1 MLPWYPPP
9 PADPP
14 CPGPAAVRRRWLH
27 AAPRASGAYDGAVDP
42 AASLTL
48 IPLMGPWHLRH
59 PRWNVVT
66 VRDALDA
73 LAPAL
78 VWTTALPPDF
88 ARDPAWRDTDELA
101 LPWTAAPWAARR
113 GTALRGLAAP
123 GADDAPDFER
133 LLASYPQARAPLDAA
148 GAALRPLHDVL
159 PLALDLPRILAE
171 VVPPLADELRV
182 RLDAFG
188 DGPGTGWRM
197 RRARA
202 AAQRVA
208 ADLRDAASPGVAG
221 GHGVS
226 GGPHGAV
233 LVEVDLWPALTR
245 ELDAAG
251 LAWAPPE
258 PPPVTADARTRS
270 LLDVAWRG
278 EAADVAGLLGQLGE
292 LDLAEARFLRAQ
304 LLLAHDH
311 AAEALEVLE
320 EAANGDF
327 REPYLL
333 PGLLLARLGQLRDL
347 AGKRDR
353 ALQAY
358 RGALALDWAPADA
371 RAAAEAGLS
380 TPFALPTNAVTPGGT
395 A

>member
-1 MLPWYPPP
+1 
-9 PADPP
+9 
-14 CPGPAAVRRRWLH
+14 VH
-27 AAPRASGAYDGAVDP
+27 AAQDASGAYDGAVDP
-42 AASLTL
+42 ATSLTL

-73 LAPAL
+73 LAPAPVL
-78 VWTTALPPDF
+78 LWTTALPPDY
-88 ARDPAWRDTDELA
+88 ARDPGWRDTDELA
-101 LPWTAAPWAARR
+101 LPWTVAPWAARR
-113 GTALRGLAAP
+113 GTALRGIAAA
-123 GADDAPDFER
+123 GAEDAPDFER
-133 LLASYPQARAPLDAA
+133 YLAGYPQARAPLDASR
-148 GAALRPLHDVL
+148 AALRPLHDVL

-171 VVPPLADELRV
+171 VVPPLADDLRV
-182 RLDAFG
+182 RLEAFG

-202 AAQRVA
+202 AAERIA
-208 ADLRDAASPGVAG
+208 ADLGGGGSAGDAGSPGATG
-221 GHGVS
+221 S
-226 GGPHGAV
+226 PRGAV
-233 LVEVDLWPALTR
+233 LVEVDLWPALTQ

-251 LAWAPPE
+251 LAWSPPD

-292 LDLAEARFLRAQ
+292 LDLAEARFLQAQ

-320 EAANGDF
+320 GAANGDF

-347 AGKRDR
+347 AGRRDR

-358 RGALALDWAPADA
+358 RGALALEWAPADA
-371 RAAAEAGLS
+371 RAAAEAGLRA
-380 TPFALPTNAVTPGGT
+380 PFALPTSAGTPGGNL
-395 A
+395 

>member
-14 CPGPAAVRRRWLH
+14 CPRPAAVRRRWLH

-133 LLASYPQARAPLDAA
+133 LLASSPQARAPD
-148 GAALRPLHDVL
+148 R
-159 PLALDLPRILAE
+159 
-171 VVPPLADELRV
+171 
-182 RLDAFG
+182 
-188 DGPGTGWRM
+188 T
-197 RRARA
+197 
-202 AAQRVA
+202 
-208 ADLRDAASPGVAG
+208 SGV
-221 GHGVS
+221 
-226 GGPHGAV
+226 
-233 LVEVDLWPALTR
+233 
-245 ELDAAG
+245 
-251 LAWAPPE
+251 
-258 PPPVTADARTRS
+258 
-270 LLDVAWRG
+270 
-278 EAADVAGLLGQLGE
+278 
-292 LDLAEARFLRAQ
+292 
-304 LLLAHDH
+304 
-311 AAEALEVLE
+311 
-320 EAANGDF
+320 
-327 REPYLL
+327 
-333 PGLLLARLGQLRDL
+333 
-347 AGKRDR
+347 
-353 ALQAY
+353 
-358 RGALALDWAPADA
+358 
-371 RAAAEAGLS
+371 
-380 TPFALPTNAVTPGGT
+380 
-395 A
+395 